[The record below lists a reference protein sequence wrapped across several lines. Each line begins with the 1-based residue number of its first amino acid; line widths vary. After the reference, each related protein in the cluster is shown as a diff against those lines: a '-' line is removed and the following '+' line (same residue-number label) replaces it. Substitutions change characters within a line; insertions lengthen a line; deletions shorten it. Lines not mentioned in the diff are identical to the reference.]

1 MENRELYE
9 RMLSGTMYNDLSTE
23 LVQRREQV
31 VFLTNDYNSTYG
43 KPKEVREA
51 LLRNLLK
58 GIGENVHFEPNFRC
72 EFGFNIT
79 IGNNFFANFDCI
91 MLDGNLITIGDNV
104 LLGPRVGLYTANHA
118 LDARER
124 IMGGCYAH
132 PIVIEDN
139 VWIGAGVH
147 IMGGVTIGRN
157 SVIGAGSVVTKDVPE
172 NVIAAG
178 VPCKVIRE
186 ITDFYKLDLSDILVI
201 YDDISLEPGMLRLRT
216 KGSAGGHNG
225 MKKVLDGMKH
235 GKLQQRL
242 VHTQIIRS
250 WQKR

>member
-1 MENRELYE
+1 MICNQGHEEEMKMNLEEQRQFILN
-9 RMLSGTMYNDLSTE
+9 GNMYNDLSDE
-23 LVQRREQV
+23 LVEAREKT
-31 VFLTNDYNSTYG
+31 VFLTNEYNASFG
-43 KPKEVREA
+43 KPAEEREA
-51 LLRNLLK
+51 ILKKLLRSIGK
-58 GIGENVHFEPNFRC
+58 GVHFEPNFRC
-72 EFGFNIT
+72 EFGFNIS

-186 ITDFYKLDLSDILVI
+186 ITDKDKTDFL
-201 YDDISLEPGMLRLRT
+201 G
-216 KGSAGGHNG
+216 
-225 MKKVLDGMKH
+225 
-235 GKLQQRL
+235 
-242 VHTQIIRS
+242 
-250 WQKR
+250 

>member
-1 MENRELYE
+1 MENKELRE
-9 RMLSGTMYNDLSTE
+9 RMVSGKMYNDLSVE
-23 LVQRREQV
+23 LVQRREQA

-51 LLRNLLK
+51 LLRKLLRC
-58 GIGENVHFEPNFRC
+58 IGSSVHFEPNFRC
-72 EFGFNIT
+72 EFGFNIS

-118 LDARER
+118 LDPQER
-124 IMGGCYAH
+124 LMGGCYAH

-139 VWIGAGVH
+139 VWVGAGVH
-147 IMGGVTIGRN
+147 IMGGVTVGRN
-157 SVIGAGSVVTKDVPE
+157 SVIGAGSVVTKSIPE

-186 ITDFYKLDLSDILVI
+186 ITDEDKTGFL
-201 YDDISLEPGMLRLRT
+201 P
-216 KGSAGGHNG
+216 
-225 MKKVLDGMKH
+225 
-235 GKLQQRL
+235 
-242 VHTQIIRS
+242 
-250 WQKR
+250 

>member
-1 MENRELYE
+1 
-9 RMLSGTMYNDLSTE
+9 MYKRQLSTE

-51 LLRNLLK
+51 LLRKLLK

-104 LLGPRVGLYTANHA
+104 LLGPRVGLYTASHA

-186 ITDFYKLDLSDILVI
+186 ITDKDKTDFL
-201 YDDISLEPGMLRLRT
+201 G
-216 KGSAGGHNG
+216 
-225 MKKVLDGMKH
+225 
-235 GKLQQRL
+235 
-242 VHTQIIRS
+242 
-250 WQKR
+250 